1 MSIFSKQK
9 VLVTGGA
16 GFIGSHQVDA
26 LVGAGY
32 KVIVIDD
39 LSNGEESNL
48 NSEAKFYK
56 VDIRSEDKMEEV
68 FSHERPEYVFHF
80 AAQANVNRSV
90 EDPVFDADVNI
101 MGSLNL
107 LELSLK
113 YKIKKFMF
121 SSTGGALYGDAE
133 ILPTPE
139 DYPTEP
145 ISPYGIAKLS
155 VEKYLRFYFE
165 QFGLEYGINRYA
177 NVYGPR
183 QNPRG
188 EAGVISIFIEKMSK
202 GLQPIIHGDGHQTRD
217 YVYVGDVVR
226 ANMLVFESEAVE
238 IYNVGTGRQTT
249 VNEIFNLIKEAIG
262 SSATERHGDDFSGQA
277 VSCLST
283 EKIKRD
289 LGWEPQVGIEEGIEK
304 TVEWFREKT
313 RG

>member
-1 MSIFSKQK
+1 MSIFSKPK
-9 VLVTGGA
+9 ILVTGGA
-16 GFIGSHQVDA
+16 GFIGSHQADA
-26 LVGAGY
+26 LINAGY
-32 KVIVIDD
+32 RVVVVDD
-39 LSNGEESNL
+39 LSNGEENNL

-56 VDIRSEDKMEEV
+56 VDIRSEEKMEEI
-68 FSHERPEYVFHF
+68 FDRERPEYVFHF

-90 EDPVFDADVNI
+90 EDPIFDADVNI

-113 YKIKKFMF
+113 YKLKKFMF

-145 ISPYGIAKLS
+145 ISPYGIAKLT

-202 GLQPIIHGDGHQTRD
+202 GLEPIIHGDGHQTRD

-238 IYNVGTGRQTT
+238 TYNVGTGRQTT
-249 VNEIFNLIKEAIG
+249 VNEIFNLIKETLG
-262 SSATERHGDDFSGQA
+262 SSATERHSDDFSGQA
-277 VSCLST
+277 VSCLSN

-289 LGWEPQVGIEEGIEK
+289 FSWEPQVNIEEGIEK
-304 TVEWFREKT
+304 TVEWFNGR
-313 RG
+313 